1 MSKEAM
7 KEGIE
12 LILFYEQRGADWT
25 MALSYHLNKALF
37 GDNFGR
43 VDKQFKM
50 HLAAQRKTAKLV
62 AKREEETNETEE
74 KSTTIL
80 R

>member
-25 MALSYHLNKALF
+25 VALAYHLNKALF
-37 GDNFGR
+37 GERFSLTDRGYQLHKR
-43 VDKQFKM
+43 QQARAAKQ
-50 HLAAQRKTAKLV
+50 AKEQHETQ
-62 AKREEETNETEE
+62 EE
-74 KSTTIL
+74 SSAVL
-80 R
+80 S